1 MDVSKSICDE
11 EHNFF
16 EMKEKCKVS
25 CVKLVVWSI
34 VPLKLFYIFEYCD
47 EYGVECSAESGA
59 K

>member
-1 MDVSKSICDE
+1 MFQKASAMKSTI
-11 EHNFF
+11 FF

-47 EYGVECSAESGA
+47 EYGVECSAESSA